1 METLKFFDAKKRIA
15 IPKFDI
21 SGLCN
26 IVSTLVFLFLML
38 YFIVMRAIGLHEVI
52 ALRNF
57 NIVFLSGGILLALFF
72 YGKKSKGKIGY
83 STGLKIGIRIT
94 LSSVIPFTLF
104 VYYYLLTD
112 DGFMSFLKT
121 KFSTG
126 ESAVLAEEY
135 IIPAVA
141 AGITCIEGLLS
152 GFVIT
157 FIAMQY
163 FKEK

>member
-1 METLKFFDAKKRIA
+1 METSKFFDTKKRIT
-15 IPKFDI
+15 IPKSEI

-26 IVSTLVFLFLML
+26 IVSTLVFLYLML
-38 YFIVMRAIGLHEVI
+38 YFIIMRAVGLHEVI

-72 YGKKSKGKIGY
+72 YGKKSKGKIRY

-94 LSSVIPFTLF
+94 LTSVIPFTLF

-112 DGFMSFLKT
+112 DGFMTFLKT

-126 ESAVLAEEY
+126 KSTILPEEY
-135 IIPAVA
+135 IIPATA
-141 AGITCIEGLLS
+141 AGITCMEGLLS
-152 GFVIT
+152 GLVVT
-157 FIAMQY
+157 FIAMQ
-163 FKEK
+163 FFREK